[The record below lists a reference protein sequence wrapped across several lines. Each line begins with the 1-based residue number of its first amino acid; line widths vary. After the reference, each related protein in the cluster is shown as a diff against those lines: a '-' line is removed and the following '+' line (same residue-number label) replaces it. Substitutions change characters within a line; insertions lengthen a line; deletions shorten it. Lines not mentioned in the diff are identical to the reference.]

1 MLHEEET
8 WCRTSSGE
16 QQCYME
22 KKRGVE
28 LARESSN
35 ATWRRNV
42 RCRTSSGE
50 QQCYMKKKRGVE
62 LARESSNATWRRN
75 VV

>member
-8 WCRTSSGE
+8 W
-16 QQCYME
+16 
-22 KKRGVE
+22 
-28 LARESSN
+28 
-35 ATWRRNV
+35 
-42 RCRTSSGE
+42 CRTSSGE

>member
-1 MLHEEET
+1 MLHGEET
-8 WCRTSSGE
+8 L
-16 QQCYME
+16 
-22 KKRGVE
+22 GVE

>member
-1 MLHEEET
+1 
-8 WCRTSSGE
+8 
-16 QQCYME
+16 ME

-28 LARESSN
+28 LARGSSN

-62 LARESSNATWRRN
+62 LARESSNAT
-75 VV
+75 